1 MSIDLLQTKMK
12 KLNNTLMVNFSV
24 GEEVLPEQ
32 VVQAHEDFCDAYAD
46 YCAQLL
52 TGLKGEAAA
61 VRFSL
66 MHFALLGE
74 KGVATLSNLMKRAA
88 SLGFYT
94 LLDACGV
101 SSAALAKQSA
111 DQIWGE

>member
-32 VVQAHEDFCDAYAD
+32 VVQAHEDFCDVYAD

-61 VRFSL
+61 IRCWMPAGSLLRRWPSNPQTKSGVR
-66 MHFALLGE
+66 E
-74 KGVATLSNLMKRAA
+74 A
-88 SLGFYT
+88 SCPVT
-94 LLDACGV
+94 V
-101 SSAALAKQSA
+101 S
-111 DQIWGE
+111 